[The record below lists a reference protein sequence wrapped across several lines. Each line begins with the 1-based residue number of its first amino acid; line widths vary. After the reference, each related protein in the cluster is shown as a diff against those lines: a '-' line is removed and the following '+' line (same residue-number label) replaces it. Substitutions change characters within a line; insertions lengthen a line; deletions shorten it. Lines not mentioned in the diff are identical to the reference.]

1 MSTDCVK
8 IRFERINEGATAPV
22 FGSAYAAG
30 ADLSSAESLKV
41 PARGKCLVST
51 GLRVAIPAG
60 HYGRIAPRSGL
71 ALKHFIDVGAG
82 VVDEDYRGELRVLL
96 FNHSESDFIINRG
109 DRVAQLIC
117 ERISRPILEEVPIWR
132 TRIVAV
138 MDLDPPADSDPNK
151 KKRLFFFLY
160 IFYFSINS

>member
-1 MSTDCVK
+1 M
-8 IRFERINEGATAPV
+8 
-22 FGSAYAAG
+22 
-30 ADLSSAESLKV
+30 
-41 PARGKCLVST
+41 ST

-117 ERISRPILEEVPIWR
+117 ERISRPILEEV
-132 TRIVAV
+132 T
-138 MDLDPPADSDPNK
+138 DLEDTDRGRNGFGSTGGFGSK
-151 KKRLFFFLY
+151 
-160 IFYFSINS
+160 